1 MKTDDGR
8 IFFSAQTGENMDVLT
23 ETVLKEMRRIFR
35 EKALEEEP
43 EVV

>member
-8 IFFSAQTGENMDVLT
+8 LFFSAQSGENMDVLM
-23 ETVLKEMRRIFR
+23 EVVRKEMRRIFR